1 MVDARKER
9 FGSGELEPIFK
20 GARRVLACKGKKV
33 QEFDMRSVA
42 VTDEAFEVS
51 VLGPS
56 GNLRAPT
63 LRAGST
69 VVVGFHAEV
78 YADLFG

>member
-1 MVDARKER
+1 MVDARKQR
-9 FGSGELEPIFK
+9 FGSGDLGPIFK
-20 GARRVLACKGKKV
+20 GARRVLAFKGKKV
-33 QEFDMRSVA
+33 QEFDMRSVS
-42 VTDEAFEVS
+42 VTSDELERA

-63 LRAGST
+63 LRTGKT
-69 VVVGFHAEV
+69 VLVGFHAET

>member
-20 GARRVLACKGKKV
+20 GVRRVLACKGKKV
-33 QEFDMRSVA
+33 QEFDMRSIA
-42 VTDEAFEVS
+42 VTDEVFEAS

>member
-9 FGSGELEPIFK
+9 FGSGELDPIFK
-20 GARRVLACKGKKV
+20 GARRILACKGKKV
-33 QEFDMRSVA
+33 QEFDMRSAA
-42 VTDEAFEVS
+42 VTDEVLEAA

-63 LRAGST
+63 LRTGST

>member
-20 GARRVLACKGKKV
+20 GVRRVLACKGKKV
-33 QEFDMRSVA
+33 QGFDMRSVA
-42 VTDEAFEVS
+42 VIDEAFEAS

>member
-42 VTDEAFEVS
+42 ATDEAFEAN

-63 LRAGST
+63 VRTGST

>member
-9 FGSGELEPIFK
+9 FGSGELDPIFK
-20 GARRVLACKGKKV
+20 GARRILACKGKKV
-33 QEFDMRSVA
+33 QEFDMRSAA
-42 VTDEAFEVS
+42 VTDEVLEAA